1 MTIYETARDLKL
13 PGAVVSAY
21 IDPTKVSPR
30 IKKMVQTM
38 LRKGQLKGGWSSQS
52 LMLARKLLDGKNI
65 PVLHGWNSFYRAE
78 PFNAETI
85 AFFDEMFEA
94 DASLEKMGL
103 SAAERESKWYFDRV
117 EESLRDNKILVRR
130 VTTDSMSFHLR
141 MGNHDLREQVD
152 EKLLSLRMP
161 EDVAALNAVADR
173 LDDPTPIPLKINI

>member
-1 MTIYETARDLKL
+1 MTIYDTARDLKL

-65 PVLHGWNSFYRAE
+65 PVLHGWNSYYRAE
-78 PFNAETI
+78 PFNAETL

-94 DASLEKMGL
+94 NALLEKMEM
-103 SAAERESKWYFDRV
+103 SAAQRESKWFVERV
-117 EESLRDNKILVRR
+117 DENLQDHKRLVRR
-130 VTTDSMSFHLR
+130 VTTEAMALHLR
-141 MGNHDLREQVD
+141 MDSHDLREQVN

-173 LDDPTPIPLKINI
+173 LDDPTPIPLKIRI

>member
-13 PGAVVSAY
+13 PGAVVSAH

-38 LRKGQLKGGWSSQS
+38 LRKGQLKGGWDSKSI
-52 LMLARKLLDGKNI
+52 MLARKLLEGKNI

-78 PFNAETI
+78 PFNAETL

-94 DASLEKMGL
+94 NASLEKMGM
-103 SAAERESKWYFDRV
+103 SAAQRESKWYIERV
-117 EESLRDNKILVRR
+117 EENLQDHKRLVRR
-130 VTTDSMSFHLR
+130 VTTEAIALHLH
-141 MGNHDLREQVD
+141 MESNDLREQVN

-161 EDVAALNAVADR
+161 EDVAALHAVADR
-173 LDDPTPIPLKINI
+173 LDDPTPIPLNIRI

>member
-13 PGAVVSAY
+13 PGAVVSAH

-52 LMLARKLLDGKNI
+52 LMLARKLMEGKNI
-65 PVLHGWNSFYRAE
+65 PVLQGWDSYYRAE

-94 DASLEKMGL
+94 NALLEKMEM
-103 SAAERESKWYFDRV
+103 SEAQRESKWFIERV
-117 EESLRDNKILVRR
+117 EENLQDHKRLVRR
-130 VTTDSMSFHLR
+130 VTTEAMALHLR
-141 MGNHDLREQVD
+141 MDSLDLRTQVT

-161 EDVAALNAVADR
+161 EDVAALNAIADR
-173 LDDPTPIPLKINI
+173 LDDPTPIPLTIRI